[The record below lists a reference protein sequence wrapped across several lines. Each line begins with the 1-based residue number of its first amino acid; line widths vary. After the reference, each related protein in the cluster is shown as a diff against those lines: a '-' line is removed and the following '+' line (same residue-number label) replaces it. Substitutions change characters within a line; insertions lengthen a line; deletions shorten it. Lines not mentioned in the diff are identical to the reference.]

1 MKRSLLLLGGLLAV
15 VPANAQKL
23 TDQFPVKPGKAA
35 GKAPGKTGKPSK
47 PAGPSQAARAAK
59 GAFLVVKT
67 AAVKGAIAATDL
79 AAARKLNGKTATFVG
94 VVDKVYAPKSNG
106 VVLLNFAKDYKTA
119 LVGAVQAKDFA
130 AFPNLAQLKG
140 KKVTVSG
147 KVVIFKGAPEV
158 MLEKAGA
165 IKIVK

>member
-1 MKRSLLLLGGLLAV
+1 MKRALLLLGGLLAI
-15 VPANAQKL
+15 VPAHAQKL
-23 TDQFPVKPGKAA
+23 TGQFPVKPGKA
-35 GKAPGKTGKPSK
+35 PGKSAK
-47 PAGPSQAARAAK
+47 PAGPPQSARAAK
-59 GAFLVVKT
+59 GAFPVVKAT
-67 AAVKGAIAATDL
+67 AIKGAVVATDL
-79 AAARKLNGKTATFVG
+79 AAARKLSGKTATFVG

-106 VVLLNFAKDYKTA
+106 VVLLNFAKNYKTA

-140 KKVTVSG
+140 KRVAVSG